1 MKHNRMLFFLLAVAV
16 LPAAAA
22 PAPGSNAERV
32 LARLREV
39 ADSPNY
45 YWAWTHPWMDAWN
58 RKGDTRFAVKTEKGF
73 EPLPTDKVKL
83 ACGYSK
89 YADGRL
95 VAIGYSDLA
104 AVAGTWH
111 SQQYYAANR
120 ATLTAAI
127 KRHWRE
133 YGGITVFSWHMDQPY
148 CTNGFRQASYRF
160 KSGGADRNVIRQI
173 LDGTG
178 GPCGTDSIERRNH
191 RPPFPNP
198 RAWYMSALKDIAEF
212 FNGLVDEETG
222 EKIPVVMRYGHE
234 MDGAWFWWGRTW
246 CEPAEFRAFSRLTAD
261 YLRAAC
267 GEGQILF
274 AYTVDR
280 TWHDFG
286 KEGDTANTFLA
297 YYPGE
302 KYVDVVGLDDYSI
315 ARGCDSDAKVEKA
328 KAETVRKLRL
338 ISDFAKAHGHVA
350 ALTETGGKNKRDDF
364 WVHLHGILTAEG
376 VRCAFVDTW
385 GGCYGTVPDTPASEQ
400 DEIAFARRPQVLM
413 AGPTTGFRKHQ
424 QK

>member
-16 LPAAAA
+16 LPAVAA

-32 LARLREV
+32 LARLKEV

-45 YWAWTHPWMDAWN
+45 YWAWTHPWMNAWE
-58 RKGDTRFAVKTEKGF
+58 RKGDARFAVKTEKGF

-160 KSGGADRNVIRQI
+160 KSAGADRNVIRQI

-178 GPCGTDSIERRNH
+178 GPCGTDSIEGRNY

-198 RAWYMSALKDIAEF
+198 RAWYMAALKDIADF

-222 EKIPVVMRYGHE
+222 EKIPVIMRYGHE

-286 KEGDTANTFLA
+286 KEGDTRDGRQEQARRLLGPPA
-297 YYPGE
+297 RHHDGGRRP
-302 KYVDVVGLDDYSI
+302 VRVRRHVGRLL
-315 ARGCDSDAKVEKA
+315 RHDSRHAGVRAGRDRVRSPSGSADGGSRDRFQETCAEMSPATAAKM
-328 KAETVRKLRL
+328 
-338 ISDFAKAHGHVA
+338 A
-350 ALTETGGKNKRDDF
+350 APHTGGAQL
-364 WVHLHGILTAEG
+364 VAPEM
-376 VRCAFVDTW
+376 
-385 GGCYGTVPDTPASEQ
+385 TVAINCDPP
-400 DEIAFARRPQVLM
+400 
-413 AGPTTGFRKHQ
+413 G
-424 QK
+424 